1 MAPPTGVAVPHK
13 ITQADIA
20 AGSVSFDDPDSL
32 RIELIPYNSIYVLQR
47 KFDEKSFVTTSPIP
61 KGTYRMRLVL
71 PKTGE
76 SKDFL
81 EEVQ

>member
-1 MAPPTGVAVPHK
+1 MAPPTGVAVAHK
-13 ITQADIA
+13 ITQADVA
-20 AGSVSFDDPDSL
+20 AGSVHFDDPDSV
-32 RIELIPYNSIYVLQR
+32 RIELIPYKSIYVLER
-47 KFDEKSFVTTSPIP
+47 KFDEKSFATTSPIP
-61 KGTYRMRLVL
+61 KGTYRMRIVL